1 MIQITTEDGKYF
13 FSEFVNLMEEQTEE
27 IDENTLTLID
37 LQYILLAYK
46 TKRITLSEGDLLKV
60 NNKIKELS
68 STGGGIIPD
77 LSYYVTKQELIEEVF
92 KLRGDLGEEITME
105 SISQSL
111 TEIETKIEEVP
122 ENLSTTVA
130 ELQTFKTTVETDY
143 TKKTDL
149 VSYATLEN
157 LDDLSSNLTLLVEGK
172 ANEAVAKVVDGA
184 PATFDTLKEIATW
197 IENDGVD
204 ASDLATSIS
213 GKADKTELENY
224 ATLVQIETKAD
235 KTAIADFRT
244 EAQINVLIDNKFNT
258 EYTPSLEGIGT
269 QLGNKVDKVEGK
281 GLSTEDFTAAY
292 KTKLD
297 VAVTSPEVS
306 GIVDTYVM
314 EVYNPQF
321 EADLS
326 NALVSKANSLHSHT
340 ISDVTGLELALE
352 NKLGS
357 TSTAVSA
364 TKLAS
369 PRTINGVNF
378 DGTDNITV
386 ADSTKLPTTGGTI
399 NGNLTVTGSVT
410 LNTVLP
416 VSSGGTGATTL
427 AELKAAL
434 GVPQFIQITQEDYDS
449 LSEIEKNDPL
459 KLYLIIG

>member
-13 FSEFVNLMEEQTEE
+13 FSEFVNIIEEQTEE
-27 IDENTLTLID
+27 IDENTLTLVD

-46 TKRITLSEGDLLKV
+46 TERITLSEGDLLKV
-60 NNKIKELS
+60 NNKIEELS
-68 STGGGIIPD
+68 STGSGLPD
-77 LSYYVTKQELIEEVF
+77 LSDYVTKQELIEEVF

-122 ENLSTTVA
+122 ENLSTTVT
-130 ELQTFKTTVETDY
+130 ELQTFKSTVETDY

-149 VSYATLEN
+149 DSYATLGHF
-157 LDDLSSNLTLLVEGK
+157 DDLVNNLIFLATDK
-172 ANEAVAKVVDGA
+172 ANEAVAEVVNGA

-204 ASDLATSIS
+204 ASDLAASIS
-213 GKADKTELENY
+213 GKADKTE
-224 ATLVQIETKAD
+224 
-235 KTAIADFRT
+235 
-244 EAQINVLIDNKFNT
+244 
-258 EYTPSLEGIGT
+258 
-269 QLGNKVDKVEGK
+269 LGNKVDKVEGK
-281 GLSTEDFTAAY
+281 GLSTEDFTTAY

-321 EADLS
+321 GANLS
-326 NALVSKANSLHSHT
+326 IALDTKANTLHSHT
-340 ISDVTGLELALE
+340 ISDVTGLEIALE
-352 NKLGS
+352 NKLGL
-357 TSTAVSA
+357 TSTAISA
-364 TKLAS
+364 TKLAT

-378 DGTDNITV
+378 DGTANITV

-410 LNTVLP
+410 LDTVLP
-416 VSSGGTGATTL
+416 ISSGGTGATTL
-427 AELKAAL
+427 TELKAAL
-434 GVPQFIQITQEDYDS
+434 GVLETTLVDPSTVTTPTVNSVPLYSLDNNGEYVLCTPDTWLNINGFLVPGYNPATIQGS
-449 LSEIEKNDPL
+449 V
-459 KLYLIIG
+459 

>member
-13 FSEFVNLMEEQTEE
+13 FSEFVNLMEEQTAE
-27 IDENTLTLID
+27 IDENTLTLVD

-68 STGGGIIPD
+68 STGGGGVMPD
-77 LSYYVTKQELIEEVF
+77 LSNYVTKQELIEEVF
-92 KLRGDLGEEITME
+92 KLRGDLGEEITLE

-111 TEIETKIEEVP
+111 TEIDRLYSEIETKIEEVP
-122 ENLSTTVA
+122 ENLSTTVT
-130 ELQTFKTTVETDY
+130 ELQTFKSTVETDY

-149 VSYATLEN
+149 DSYATLDHFDTLVNN
-157 LDDLSSNLTLLVEGK
+157 LIFLATDK
-172 ANEAVAKVVDGA
+172 ANEAVAGVVNGA

-197 IENDGVD
+197 IENNGVD

-224 ATLVQIETKAD
+224 ATVAQIETKAD
-235 KTAIADFRT
+235 KTTIADFRT
-244 EAQINVLIDNKFNT
+244 EAQINDLIDNKFID
-258 EYTPSLEGIGT
+258 EYVPDLATRLEGLST

-281 GLSTEDFTAAY
+281 GLSTEDFTTAY

-306 GIVDTYVM
+306 GIVETYVM
-314 EVYNPQF
+314 EVYNPQL
-321 EADLS
+321 ETSLG
-326 NALVSKANSLHSHT
+326 NALDT
-340 ISDVTGLELALE
+340 
-352 NKLGS
+352 KLGI
-357 TSTAVSA
+357 TSPAVSA

-369 PRTINGVNF
+369 PRTINGVSF
-378 DGTDNITV
+378 DGTANITV

-399 NGNLTVTGSVT
+399 NGDLTVTGSVT
-410 LNTVLP
+410 LDTVLP
-416 VSSGGTGATTL
+416 ISSGGTGATTL
-427 AELKAAL
+427 TDLKAAL
-434 GVPQFIQITQEDYDS
+434 GVPQFIQITQEDYDL
-449 LSEIEKNDPL
+449 LSDIEKNDPL